1 MNGEVGGCGGGDV
14 VVAIVVA
21 ALVACGVAACVCVC
35 VRPNNANNVCCH
47 GNAKGLHTRWR

>member
-35 VRPNNANNVCCH
+35 VRPNNANDVWCNGNV
-47 GNAKGLHTRWR
+47 KGLHTRWR

>member
-35 VRPNNANNVCCH
+35 VCAPEQRQQRV
-47 GNAKGLHTRWR
+47 L

>member
-35 VRPNNANNVCCH
+35 APEQRQRRVV
-47 GNAKGLHTRWR
+47 